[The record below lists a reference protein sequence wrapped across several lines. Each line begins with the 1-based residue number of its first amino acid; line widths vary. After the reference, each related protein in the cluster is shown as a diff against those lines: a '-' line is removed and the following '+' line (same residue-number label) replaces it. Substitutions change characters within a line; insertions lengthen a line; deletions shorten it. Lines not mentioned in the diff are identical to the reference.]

1 MKWRSLEESTAAADV
16 RLLREQLAERKALAD
31 AYVRAE
37 TQAVHARV
45 VQQLRDSGILNRVL
59 PVGSPAPS
67 FELEDQ
73 NGSTVSSHELLQSG
87 RLIVI
92 FFRGRWCPFCL
103 AQLQAMSLVLPQIKH
118 SGASLAAISPQKVSQ
133 SSFMAEQHKLA
144 FPLLSDAGNPVARKF
159 GLIYRVPE
167 DQQDVYRRAFVNV
180 PFVNGDNSWELPI
193 PATFIVERDGS
204 VLYTSADPDYT
215 RRPEPAELL
224 EVLFL

>member
-1 MKWRSLEESTAAADV
+1 
-16 RLLREQLAERKALAD
+16 
-31 AYVRAE
+31 
-37 TQAVHARV
+37 
-45 VQQLRDSGILNRVL
+45 
-59 PVGSPAPS
+59 
-67 FELEDQ
+67 
-73 NGSTVSSHELLQSG
+73 
-87 RLIVI
+87 
-92 FFRGRWCPFCL
+92 
-103 AQLQAMSLVLPQIKH
+103 
-118 SGASLAAISPQKVSQ
+118 
-133 SSFMAEQHKLA
+133 MAEQHKLA
-144 FPLLSDAGNPVARKF
+144 FPLLSDAGNQVARKF